1 MSALTEK
8 DNSLNQMLHFSHSVD
23 HVWRKKDSN
32 SVVETPSASVGH
44 RRYSVVS
51 AVSKT
56 QPED

>member
-32 SVVETPSASVGH
+32 SVVEASASVGH